1 MAYMINDKIKSKVI
15 GINVDTTTTTI
26 AVVDLRGNIVAQ
38 DSIPTQNFPNVNNF
52 VEALSERVVM
62 LAENN
67 GGYENIRSVGMCAPS
82 ANYLT
87 GCIENAANMPWKGII
102 PIAAMLRDS
111 IGLAVALGNDAHV
124 TALGEWAYGVAH
136 GMDNFIVVTLV
147 GSGLG
152 SCIFSNG
159 LAHLGCDGFA
169 GEFGHTCIED
179 GGRQCSCGRKGCLEE
194 YVSTRGILQT
204 VRELLEANNA
214 PSKMRQKTD
223 LTLDDIAECADE
235 GDAIAIEAWRRSGE
249 ILGTALANYASI
261 VNPEAVIITG
271 ELTKYCGRMWP
282 AMEKAFL
289 ENVFG
294 NIRDKVKVVVSKIN
308 DHERNV
314 LGASA
319 LAWKVKEYSLFK

>member
-1 MAYMINDKIKSKVI
+1 MINDKIKSKVI
-15 GINVDTTTTTI
+15 GINVDVATTTV

-38 DSIPTQNFPNVNNF
+38 DTIATRNYPNVNNF
-52 VEALSERVVM
+52 VEALSERVIM

-67 GGYENIRSVGMCAPS
+67 GGYESIRSVGMCAPS

-87 GCIENAANMPWKGII
+87 GCIENSPNMPWKGIV

-124 TALGEWAYGVAH
+124 TALGESAFGIAH

-152 SCIFSNG
+152 SCFFSNG
-159 LAHLGCDGFA
+159 LAHVGSDGFA
-169 GEFGHTCIED
+169 GEFGHTCID
-179 GGRQCSCGRKGCLEE
+179 AGGRQCSCGRKGCLEE

-204 VRELLEANNA
+204 ARELLEANDA
-214 PSKMRQKTD
+214 PSKMRQNTA
-223 LTLDDIAECADE
+223 LTLDDIAESADE
-235 GDAIAIEAWRRSGE
+235 GDSIALEVWRYTGYL
-249 ILGTALANYASI
+249 LGVALANYASV
-261 VNPEAVIITG
+261 VNPEAIILTG
-271 ELTKYCGRMWP
+271 ELTKYSGRMWA
-282 AMEKAFL
+282 AMEEGFVQ
-289 ENVFG
+289 NVFG
-294 NIRDKVKVVVSKIN
+294 NIRDKVKIVVSKI
-308 DHERNV
+308 DDSERNV

>member
-1 MAYMINDKIKSKVI
+1 MINDKIKSRVI

-87 GCIENAANMPWKGII
+87 GCIENAPNMPWKGII

-159 LAHLGCDGFA
+159 QAHLGSEGFA

-249 ILGTALANYASI
+249 ILGIALANYASI
-261 VNPEAVIITG
+261 INPEAIILTG
-271 ELTKYCGRMWP
+271 ELTMYCKRMW
-282 AMEKAFL
+282 AVMEETFMR
-289 ENVFG
+289 EVFG
-294 NIRDKVKVVVSKIN
+294 NIRDKVKIVISTID

-314 LGASA
+314 LGASV

>member
-1 MAYMINDKIKSKVI
+1 MIDDKIKSKVI

-87 GCIENAANMPWKGII
+87 GCIENAANMPWKGIV

-152 SCIFSNG
+152 SCVFSNG

-249 ILGTALANYASI
+249 ILGIALANYASI

>member
-1 MAYMINDKIKSKVI
+1 MINDKIKSKVI

-52 VEALSERVVM
+52 VEALSERVIT

-67 GGYENIRSVGMCAPS
+67 GSYENIRSVGMCAPS

-87 GCIENAANMPWKGII
+87 GCIENAPNMPWKGII

-152 SCIFSNG
+152 SCFFSNG
-159 LAHLGCDGFA
+159 QAHLGSEGFA
-169 GEFGHTCIED
+169 CEFGHTCVED
-179 GGRQCSCGRKGCLEE
+179 GGRLCTCGRRGCLEE
-194 YVSTRGILQT
+194 YVSTRGIIQT
-204 VRELLEANNA
+204 ARDLMEASDA
-214 PSKMRQKTD
+214 PSTLRQLPE
-223 LTLDDIAECADE
+223 LTLDAIAACADE
-235 GDAIAIEAWRRSGE
+235 DDELAKEVWRRTGDM
-249 ILGTALANYASI
+249 LGRALANYASI
-261 VNPEAVIITG
+261 INPEAIILTG
-271 ELTKYCGRMWP
+271 ELTMYCKRMWA
-282 AMEKAFL
+282 AMEETFMR
-289 ENVFG
+289 EVFG
-294 NIRDKVKVVVSKIN
+294 NIRDKVKIVISTIDN
-308 DHERNV
+308 HERNV

>member
-1 MAYMINDKIKSKVI
+1 MINDKIKSKVI

-82 ANYLT
+82 SNYLT
-87 GCIENAANMPWKGII
+87 GCIENAPNMPWKGII

-124 TALGEWAYGVAH
+124 TALGERAYGVAH

-152 SCIFSNG
+152 SCVFSNG
-159 LAHLGCDGFA
+159 LAHLGSDGFA

-249 ILGTALANYASI
+249 ILGIALANYASI

>member
-1 MAYMINDKIKSKVI
+1 MVNDKVKSKVI
-15 GINVDTTTTTI
+15 GVNIDSSTTAI
-26 AVVDLRGNIVAQ
+26 AVVDLRGNILAQ
-38 DSIPTQNFPNVNNF
+38 DYIPTQDYPNVNNF
-52 VEALSERVVM
+52 VEVLSERVIT

-87 GCIENAANMPWKGII
+87 GCIENAANMPWKGIV

-152 SCIFSNG
+152 SCVFSNG

-194 YVSTRGILQT
+194 YVSTRGIIQT
-204 VRELLEANNA
+204 ARDLMEASDA
-214 PSKMRQKTD
+214 PSTLRQLPE
-223 LTLDDIAECADE
+223 LTLDAIAACADQ
-235 GDAIAIEAWRRSGE
+235 GDEMAKEVWKRTGE
-249 ILGTALANYASI
+249 ILGRALSNYASVI
-261 VNPEAVIITG
+261 NPEAIVLTG
-271 ELTKYCGRMWP
+271 MLINYVDRMWDV
-282 AMEKAFL
+282 MQEAFMQ
-289 ENVFG
+289 NVFG
-294 NIRDKVKVVVSKIN
+294 NIRDKVKIVLSTID

>member
-1 MAYMINDKIKSKVI
+1 MINDKIKSKVI

-87 GCIENAANMPWKGII
+87 GCIENAANMPWKGIV

-152 SCIFSNG
+152 SCVFSNG

-249 ILGTALANYASI
+249 ILGIALANYASI

>member
-1 MAYMINDKIKSKVI
+1 MINDKIKSKVI
-15 GINVDTTTTTI
+15 GINVDITTTTI

-38 DSIPTQNFPNVNNF
+38 DYIPTQNFPNVNNF
-52 VEALSERVVM
+52 VEALSERVIT

-87 GCIENAANMPWKGII
+87 GCIENAANMPWKGIV

-159 LAHLGCDGFA
+159 QAHLGSDGFA

-194 YVSTRGILQT
+194 YVSTRGIIQT
-204 VRELLEANNA
+204 ARDLMEASDA
-214 PSKMRQKTD
+214 PSTLRQLPE
-223 LTLDDIAECADE
+223 LTLDAIAACADQ
-235 GDAIAIEAWRRSGE
+235 GDEMAKEVWKRTAE
-249 ILGTALANYASI
+249 ILGRALSNYASVI
-261 VNPEAVIITG
+261 NPEAIVLTG
-271 ELTKYCGRMWP
+271 MLINYVDRMWP

>member
-1 MAYMINDKIKSKVI
+1 MINDKIKSKVI
-15 GINVDTTTTTI
+15 GINVDVATTTV
-26 AVVDLRGNIVAQ
+26 AVVDLRGNILAQ
-38 DSIPTQNFPNVNNF
+38 DTIATQDYSNVNNF
-52 VEALSERVVM
+52 VEALSERVIM

-67 GGYENIRSVGMCAPS
+67 GGYENVRSVGMCAPS

-87 GCIENAANMPWKGII
+87 GCIENAPNMPWKGIV

-152 SCIFSNG
+152 SCFFSNG
-159 LAHLGCDGFA
+159 LAHLGSDGFA

-179 GGRQCSCGRKGCLEE
+179 GGRQCSCGHKGCLEE

-204 VRELLEANNA
+204 VSELLEANDA
-214 PSKMRQKTD
+214 PSKMRQKAA
-223 LTLDDIAECADE
+223 LTLDDIAEYADE
-235 GDAIAIEAWRRSGE
+235 GDGIALEAWKRTGATFG
-249 ILGTALANYASI
+249 IALANYASV
-261 VNPEAVIITG
+261 VNPEAIILTG
-271 ELTKYCGRMWP
+271 ELTKYCGRMWA
-282 AMEKAFL
+282 AMEESFMS
-289 ENVFG
+289 NVFG
-294 NIRDKVKVVVSKIN
+294 NIREKVKIVVSEIN
-308 DHERNV
+308 DYERNV

>member
-1 MAYMINDKIKSKVI
+1 MINDKIKSRVI

-87 GCIENAANMPWKGII
+87 GCIENAPNMPWKGII

-152 SCIFSNG
+152 SCFFSNG
-159 LAHLGCDGFA
+159 QAHLGSEGFA

-194 YVSTRGILQT
+194 YVSTRGIIQT
-204 VRELLEANNA
+204 ARDLMEASDA
-214 PSKMRQKTD
+214 PSTLRQLPE
-223 LTLDDIAECADE
+223 LTLDAIAACADQ
-235 GDAIAIEAWRRSGE
+235 GDEMAKEVWKRTAE
-249 ILGTALANYASI
+249 ILGRALSNYASVI
-261 VNPEAVIITG
+261 NPEAIVLTG
-271 ELTKYCGRMWP
+271 MLINYVDRMWDV
-282 AMEKAFL
+282 MQEAFMQ
-289 ENVFG
+289 NVFG
-294 NIRDKVKVVVSKIN
+294 NIRDKVKIVLSTID

>member
-1 MAYMINDKIKSKVI
+1 MINDKIKSRVI

-87 GCIENAANMPWKGII
+87 GCIENAPNMPWKGII

-152 SCIFSNG
+152 SCVFSNG
-159 LAHLGCDGFA
+159 LAHLGSDGFA

-271 ELTKYCGRMWP
+271 ELTKYCGGMWP

>member
-1 MAYMINDKIKSKVI
+1 MIDDKIKSKVI

-152 SCIFSNG
+152 SCFFSNG
-159 LAHLGCDGFA
+159 QAHLGSEGFA

-194 YVSTRGILQT
+194 YVSTRGIIQT
-204 VRELLEANNA
+204 ARDLMEASDA
-214 PSKMRQKTD
+214 PSTLRQLPE
-223 LTLDDIAECADE
+223 LTLDAIAACADQ
-235 GDAIAIEAWRRSGE
+235 GDEMAKEVWKRTAE
-249 ILGTALANYASI
+249 ILGRALSNYASVI
-261 VNPEAVIITG
+261 NPEAIVLTG
-271 ELTKYCGRMWP
+271 MLINYVDRMWP

>member
-1 MAYMINDKIKSKVI
+1 MALPAS
-15 GINVDTTTTTI
+15 
-26 AVVDLRGNIVAQ
+26 L
-38 DSIPTQNFPNVNNF
+38 
-52 VEALSERVVM
+52 
-62 LAENN
+62 
-67 GGYENIRSVGMCAPS
+67 
-82 ANYLT
+82 
-87 GCIENAANMPWKGII
+87 
-102 PIAAMLRDS
+102 
-111 IGLAVALGNDAHV
+111 
-124 TALGEWAYGVAH
+124 
-136 GMDNFIVVTLV
+136 
-147 GSGLG
+147 
-152 SCIFSNG
+152 
-159 LAHLGCDGFA
+159 
-169 GEFGHTCIED
+169 
-179 GGRQCSCGRKGCLEE
+179 RKGCLEE

-249 ILGTALANYASI
+249 ILGIALANYASI

>member
-1 MAYMINDKIKSKVI
+1 MIDDKIKSKVI
-15 GINVDTTTTTI
+15 GINVDTTTTAI
-26 AVVDLRGNIVAQ
+26 AVVDLRGNILAQ
-38 DSIPTQNFPNVNNF
+38 DYIPTQNFPNVNNF
-52 VEALSERVVM
+52 VEVLSERVIT

-87 GCIENAANMPWKGII
+87 GCIENAANMPWKGIV

-152 SCIFSNG
+152 SCFFSNG
-159 LAHLGCDGFA
+159 QAHLGSDGFA

-194 YVSTRGILQT
+194 YVSTRGIIQT
-204 VRELLEANNA
+204 ARDLMEASDA
-214 PSKMRQKTD
+214 PSTLRQLPE
-223 LTLDDIAECADE
+223 LTLDAIAACADQ
-235 GDAIAIEAWRRSGE
+235 GDEMAKEVWKRTAE
-249 ILGTALANYASI
+249 ILGRALSNYASVI
-261 VNPEAVIITG
+261 NPEAIVLTG
-271 ELTKYCGRMWP
+271 MLINYVDRMWP

>member
-1 MAYMINDKIKSKVI
+1 MINDKIKSKVI

-38 DSIPTQNFPNVNNF
+38 DSISTQNFPNVNNF

-249 ILGTALANYASI
+249 ILGIALANYASI

-271 ELTKYCGRMWP
+271 ELTKYCDRMWP

>member
-1 MAYMINDKIKSKVI
+1 MINDKIKSRVI

-26 AVVDLRGNIVAQ
+26 AVVDLRGNILAQ

-82 ANYLT
+82 SNYLT
-87 GCIENAANMPWKGII
+87 GCIENAPNMPWKGII

-152 SCIFSNG
+152 SCVFSNG
-159 LAHLGCDGFA
+159 LAHLGSDGFA

-271 ELTKYCGRMWP
+271 ELTKYCDRMWP

>member
-1 MAYMINDKIKSKVI
+1 MINDKIKSKVI

-87 GCIENAANMPWKGII
+87 GCIENAANMPWKGVI

-152 SCIFSNG
+152 SCVFSNG

>member
-1 MAYMINDKIKSKVI
+1 MINDKIKSKVI
-15 GINVDTTTTTI
+15 GVNIDSSTTAI

-38 DSIPTQNFPNVNNF
+38 DYIPTQNFPNVNNF
-52 VEALSERVVM
+52 VEALSERVIT

-87 GCIENAANMPWKGII
+87 GCIENAANMPWKGIV

-152 SCIFSNG
+152 SCFFSNG
-159 LAHLGCDGFA
+159 QAHLGSDGFA

-194 YVSTRGILQT
+194 YVSTRGIIQT
-204 VRELLEANNA
+204 ARDLMEASDA
-214 PSKMRQKTD
+214 PSTLRQLPE
-223 LTLDDIAECADE
+223 LTLDAIAACADQ
-235 GDAIAIEAWRRSGE
+235 GDEMAKEVWKRTAE
-249 ILGTALANYASI
+249 ILGRALSNYASVI
-261 VNPEAVIITG
+261 NPEAIVLTG
-271 ELTKYCGRMWP
+271 MLINYVDRMWP

>member
-1 MAYMINDKIKSKVI
+1 MIDDKIKSKVI
-15 GINVDTTTTTI
+15 GINVDITTTTI

-82 ANYLT
+82 SNYLT
-87 GCIENAANMPWKGII
+87 GCIENAPNMPRKGIV

-152 SCIFSNG
+152 SCFFSNG
-159 LAHLGCDGFA
+159 QAHLGSDGFA

-194 YVSTRGILQT
+194 YVSTRGIIQT
-204 VRELLEANNA
+204 ARDLMEASDA
-214 PSKMRQKTD
+214 PSTLRQLPE
-223 LTLDDIAECADE
+223 LTLDAIAACADQ
-235 GDAIAIEAWRRSGE
+235 GDEMAKEVWKRTAE
-249 ILGTALANYASI
+249 ILGRALSNYASVI
-261 VNPEAVIITG
+261 NPEAIVLTG
-271 ELTKYCGRMWP
+271 MLINYVDRMWP

>member
-1 MAYMINDKIKSKVI
+1 MINDKIKSKVI

-82 ANYLT
+82 SNYLT
-87 GCIENAANMPWKGII
+87 GCIENAPNMPWKGVI

-124 TALGEWAYGVAH
+124 TALGERAYGVAH

-152 SCIFSNG
+152 SCVFSNG

-249 ILGTALANYASI
+249 ILGIALANYASI

>member
-1 MAYMINDKIKSKVI
+1 MINDKIKSKVI

>member
-1 MAYMINDKIKSKVI
+1 MIDDKIKSKVI

-87 GCIENAANMPWKGII
+87 GCIENAANMPWKGIV

-152 SCIFSNG
+152 SCFFSNG
-159 LAHLGCDGFA
+159 QAHLGSDGFA

-194 YVSTRGILQT
+194 YVSTRGIIQT
-204 VRELLEANNA
+204 ARDLMEASDA
-214 PSKMRQKTD
+214 PSTLRQLPE
-223 LTLDDIAECADE
+223 LTLDAIAACADQ
-235 GDAIAIEAWRRSGE
+235 GDEMAKEVWKRTAE
-249 ILGTALANYASI
+249 ILGRALSNYASVI
-261 VNPEAVIITG
+261 NPEAIVLTG
-271 ELTKYCGRMWP
+271 MLINYVDRMWP